1 MFTVEQFF
9 EVLLTTGEP
18 TAEGLRLPTERDLA
32 ERTGLSRASVRE
44 HLSALRV
51 MGLLTKTQGSANV
64 LHVPS
69 EESSA
74 AIYRVLLQMRH
85 ATLADVAEA
94 REMFEIGMIPFVC
107 RRIEDVDLD
116 RLSTQVTLMAAAS
129 RAGDLDA
136 AIDAD
141 LAFHRLLFE
150 SLHNPIVD
158 FAFGGMRVSL
168 RDVLA
173 VRRAEALAAE
183 MALNNGQAPT
193 CYVTDSVHDHIV
205 DALRARDPRA
215 ATAAMTLHYDQF
227 RDLVARGEDLG
238 LAAITPT
245 PRRNS

>member
-9 EVLLTTGEP
+9 EVLLTTGER
-18 TAEGLRLPTERDLA
+18 TDDGLRLPTERDLA
-32 ERTGLSRASVRE
+32 ERTGLSRATVRE

-173 VRRAEALAAE
+173 VRRAEALSAE

-205 DALRARDPRA
+205 DALRAREPRA

-227 RDLVARGEDLG
+227 RDLVARSEDLG